1 MTHGEPLIEWLF
13 GRRFVHMWRIEKP
26 AIGYD
31 SRKIAELQR
40 CCHHLTLPHSKP
52 HYRLGIPPIAK
63 SALTIRG
70 IWNKTSL
77 LIGEIYAKRHPE
89 THTNHVVIPS
99 VQCLRLAFIP
109 RAVLYHCHESLTEI
123 SVTRGAKCARK
134 CTW

>member
-1 MTHGEPLIEWLF
+1 MTHGELLIEWLLS
-13 GRRFVHMWRIEKP
+13 RRFVHMWRIEKP

-40 CCHHLTLPHSKP
+40 CSLHLTLPHSEP

-89 THTNHVVIPS
+89 THAGHVVIPS
-99 VQCLRLAFIP
+99 V
-109 RAVLYHCHESLTEI
+109 
-123 SVTRGAKCARK
+123 
-134 CTW
+134 